1 MQKQVQS
8 GQAPKE
14 VNRVDPPDVSS
25 SKPHIHFQ
33 KGERALN
40 NDGTW
45 SDPGKIPTITNK
57 IAEWI
62 IKNGWSLP
70 KE

>member
-1 MQKQVQS
+1 MQKQVES

-14 VNRVDPPDVSS
+14 VAADPRQPN
-25 SKPHIHFQ
+25 SKPHIHFK

-40 NDGTW
+40 NNGTW
-45 SDPGKIPTITNK
+45 SDPGTIPVITNK